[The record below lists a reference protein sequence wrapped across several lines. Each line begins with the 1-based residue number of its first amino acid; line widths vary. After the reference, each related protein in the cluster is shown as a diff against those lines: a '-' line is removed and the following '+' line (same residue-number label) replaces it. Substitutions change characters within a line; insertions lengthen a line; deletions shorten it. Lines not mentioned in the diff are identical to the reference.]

1 MIVCWDY
8 LQLGTPSDVIEKGN
22 TAEELRQ
29 LEEEV
34 NDLSVKEKMV
44 AGAVI
49 SAA

>member
-1 MIVCWDY
+1 VIVCWDY
-8 LQLGTPSDVIEKGN
+8 LQLGTPSDVVEKGN
-22 TAEELRQ
+22 T
-29 LEEEV
+29 EEEVMRVEEQV